1 VSINLIERTNEYSLK
16 TIRKKVNNVNYKLY
30 TPEIIKKYKNSLKEI
45 SKITN
50 NNTKSKFII
59 YEKVCKWYKDE
70 ADINLKME
78 KIHIKTKL
86 GSFTSGGCGIGASL
100 FAGIT
105 ASAVFSY
112 MDNYIKRL
120 APFFLVIYLVLVV
133 GFGIKFLYKEDE
145 KVEMYNMFLEVLES
159 LENDN
164 NEN

>member
-1 VSINLIERTNEYSLK
+1 MNINLVEETNEYSLK
-16 TIRKKVNNVNYKLY
+16 TNAEKVDGKNYKIY
-30 TPEIIKKYKNSLKEI
+30 TPEVTKKYKNSLKEI

-50 NNTKSKFII
+50 NKTKAKFIM
-59 YEKVCKWYKDE
+59 YEKICDWYRNE
-70 ADINLKME
+70 SDINFKME

-120 APFFLVIYLVLVV
+120 APIFLVIYVVLVV
-133 GFGIKFLYKEDE
+133 GFGIKFLYSEDD
-145 KVEMYNMFLEVLES
+145 KVEMYNMFLEVLDS
-159 LENDN
+159 LEDDKNAN
-164 NEN
+164 